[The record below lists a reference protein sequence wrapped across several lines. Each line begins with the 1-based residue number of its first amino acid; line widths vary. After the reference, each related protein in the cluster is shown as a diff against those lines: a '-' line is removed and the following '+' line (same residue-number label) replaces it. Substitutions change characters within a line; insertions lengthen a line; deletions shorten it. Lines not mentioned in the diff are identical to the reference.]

1 MNKNPSKFILVL
13 TVFIDMVGFSILFPI
28 FPNLLKWFLEYDKD
42 SFAIKTIL
50 RIPEYF
56 DLSNSNPY
64 YFVLIGGIVGSV
76 YSFLQ
81 FLFSPIWGRLSDR
94 IGRKKI
100 LTLTTIGS
108 VLSYT
113 LWIFSGSFNLFV
125 ISRIISGIMGGNIS
139 VASASMADLSTE
151 QDRTKSM
158 GMIGAGIGLGF
169 IFGPPIG
176 GILASLN
183 LNQTLNN
190 SYSYLTVFPLAAIG
204 SFVLALANLILIL
217 FFYNET
223 LITKSEKKDFTHP
236 VLELKK
242 SNLKELPLICLIYF
256 IYTFAF
262 SGFEFSFNF
271 YLNLFFNLNQLQIGY
286 VFVYLGLLI
295 VFVQGGLIRRLSG
308 KISNLKLVNYGVIL
322 LVIGFSMLYFS
333 KNFYYSMFSLI
344 FAAFGS
350 AFLNPSISAIT
361 SIFSSPTEQGKNL
374 GIMRG
379 FGSLA
384 RAIAPFSFGLIYF
397 QMGHEKVFLISGML
411 IFGILFL
418 TNKLKKD

>member
-1 MNKNPSKFILVL
+1 MNKNPSKFSLIL
-13 TVFIDMVGFSILFPI
+13 TVFVDMVGFSILFPI
-28 FPNLLKWFLEYDKD
+28 FPNLLKWFLENDKD
-42 SFAIKTIL
+42 SFSIQALLK
-50 RIPEYF
+50 IPEYF
-56 DLSNSNPY
+56 GLSNSNPY
-64 YFVLIGGIVGSV
+64 YFVLIGGIVGSL

-81 FLFSPIWGRLSDR
+81 FIFSPVWGRLSDQ

-108 VLSYT
+108 VFSYA
-113 LWIFSGSFNLFV
+113 LWIFSDSFNLFV
-125 ISRIISGIMGGNIS
+125 ISRIISGTMGGNIS
-139 VASASMADLSTE
+139 VASASMADLSSE
-151 QDRTKSM
+151 KDRAKSM
-158 GMIGAGIGLGF
+158 GLIGAGIGLGF

-176 GILASLN
+176 GLLASLN
-183 LNQTLNN
+183 LNHELNN
-190 SYSYLTVFPLAAIG
+190 SYPFLTYYPLAAIG
-204 SFVLALANLILIL
+204 SLTLALINLFLIL
-217 FFYNET
+217 FYYQET

-236 VLELKK
+236 VLDLKN
-242 SNLKELPLICLIYF
+242 SNLKELPLICFIYF

-308 KISNLKLVNYGVIL
+308 KVSNLKLVNYGIIL

-333 KNFYYSMFSLI
+333 KNFYFSMFSLI
-344 FAAFGS
+344 FTAFGS

-361 SIFSSPTEQGKNL
+361 SIFSSTTEQGKNL

-384 RAIAPFSFGLIYF
+384 RAIAPFSFGFIYF
-397 QMGHEKVFLISGML
+397 TLGHEKVFLISGIL
-411 IFGILFL
+411 ILGILFL
-418 TNKLKKD
+418 TNKLKKV